1 MKYTFRFKDKSMT
14 LGEDPRMMG
23 IVNVTPD
30 SFYDGGR
37 HDAVGAAVEYALK
50 LIGEGADII
59 DVGGESTRPGHEPV
73 DEETECSRVVPV
85 IRELRRQTDIP
96 ISVDTMKTR
105 VAEAA
110 LDAGADILNDVT
122 GLHLEMTEKH
132 ALLRQYGAG
141 CVVMHWQERPAGCGD
156 TSYVDWV
163 VRYLDET
170 VNAAVVAT
178 GLDRDH
184 FMVDPGIGFSKS
196 DDENLRLLAHIDRLH
211 DTRTPVLLGISRKSF
226 IGRLA
231 KIESPDDRLFGTA
244 GVTAVGAWLGVEV
257 HRVHDVAA
265 MRQAAQMAMAIA
277 RYT

>member
-1 MKYTFRFKDKSMT
+1 MT
-14 LGEDPRMMG
+14 LGEIPRMMG

-37 HDAVGAAVEYALK
+37 HDAVGAAVEYAVK

-73 DEETECSRVVPV
+73 DAETECARVVPV

-96 ISVDTMKTR
+96 ISVDTMKAR

-122 GLHLEMTEKH
+122 GLHLETTEKH

-156 TSYVDWV
+156 ASYVDWM

-170 VNAAVVAT
+170 VNAAVEAT
-178 GLDRDH
+178 GLGRDH

-265 MRQAAQMAMAIA
+265 MRQAALMAMAIA
-277 RYT
+277 RYS